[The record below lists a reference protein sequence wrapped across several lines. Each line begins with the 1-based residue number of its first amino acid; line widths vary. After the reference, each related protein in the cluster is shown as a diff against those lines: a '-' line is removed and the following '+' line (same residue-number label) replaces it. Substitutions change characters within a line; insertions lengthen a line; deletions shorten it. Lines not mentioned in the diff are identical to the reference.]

1 MHTCLSFLPSF
12 QFGTNTSV
20 HRCIPAAGLPFRHPL
35 FKCNSFA
42 RFSFFGVDPRRRRRL
57 RGNDKEQTGKERG
70 CEECKIPALARC
82 IGVWYGETPSF
93 DNSREQSHD
102 GHPAEYEQDLQKGL
116 PGMTKKQKQTLTRAM
131 HSTGDIK
138 GKLHTKHLVLF
149 SLQRHQ
155 CDDSY
160 QTQQLKKGALWWFPL
175 LAMKVKKK

>member
-1 MHTCLSFLPSF
+1 MASFCTPASPSFLPFSLALTQVSTGVSLPQVF
-12 QFGTNTSV
+12 RSDMHSSSATLLPDFLFLELT
-20 HRCIPAAGLPFRHPL
+20 PA
-35 FKCNSFA
+35 
-42 RFSFFGVDPRRRRRL
+42 RRRRRL
-57 RGNDKEQTGKERG
+57 RADEKEQTGKERG
-70 CEECKIPALARC
+70 CEECKIPALARS

-116 PGMTKKQKQTLTRAM
+116 PGTTKKQKQTLTRAM
-131 HSTGDIK
+131 HSMGDIK

-160 QTQQLKKGALWWFPL
+160 QTQQLKKGLCGGFHSSQ
-175 LAMKVKKK
+175 